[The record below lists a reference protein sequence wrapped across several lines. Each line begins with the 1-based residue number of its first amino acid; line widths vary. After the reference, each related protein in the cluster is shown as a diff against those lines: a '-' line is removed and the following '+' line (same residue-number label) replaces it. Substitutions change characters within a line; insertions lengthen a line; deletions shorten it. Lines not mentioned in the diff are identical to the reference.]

1 MADRLK
7 DKVALARRWPGGSGY
22 ATRSML
28 AGPLHHYLPRFTRAD
43 GIVAVFIALGVTSIV
58 PAWLLLIEG

>member
-7 DKVALARRWPGGSGY
+7 DKVALARRWPGCSGC

-28 AGPLHHYLPRFTRAD
+28 AGPLHHYLPRFTPAER
-43 GIVAVFIALGVTSIV
+43 IVAVFIALGMTSMV
-58 PAWLLLIEG
+58 PALLLLIEG